1 MNEEIKEDNNCI
13 VKAFE
18 NNPISIIAEEI
29 NNKKIYLFKVS
40 DIGNALKLTNIRV
53 SIQNYDEGDEVVVRK
68 AYDTIKRNQDTLYLT
83 SQGVY
88 RLLYNSKKE
97 IAKKFRKWAGNILD
111 DIIFN
116 ESVELK
122 RQLEEK
128 EKQHQIE
135 LQENEKML
143 LEKETLLKESSKELL
158 RTKKQLE
165 IKTKLK
171 VKKWYDSEPGHT
183 IYAVKSNKDDDNSLV
198 TIGKTKNIKDRER
211 NYFTHNQNAEMF
223 YIKKCYNCDL
233 AEQVIHHI
241 LDKHREEHNKDEST
255 RFDSF
260 AWFNVSNKLAIYTID
275 IVCDF
280 LDKFINYSEEL
291 PKSNIKENFDVSLEL
306 IKNLS
311 TEIKIPIENN
321 LEIKQNK
328 AIDTDYNDPTDFD
341 KFVKEYCELGDTEE
355 YFTSPYDLLGA
366 FRMWCR
372 GALCTTDIRH
382 RFSVYMK
389 EKFVFKDKFIADYGS
404 RFQIYVGIRPKKL
417 EFQPENQNKLKT
429 YEEFF
434 NNKCH
439 VGYTFRI
446 RYTTFIYTYK
456 EWLNNTYPNNIYTKD
471 HEIELKAYF
480 NKKFLITTL
489 PGIKSIGLWGC
500 QLKTDEA
507 PKYGLQTRKKKIVLQ
522 IDDESKKITN
532 TYESLIEAS
541 EKLKISNRTLW
552 DYIKKSKVFEF
563 ENKKIL
569 LKYHE

>member
-1 MNEEIKEDNNCI
+1 MTEEIKDDNNCI

-18 NNPISIIAEEI
+18 NNPIAILHEDI
-29 NNKKIYLFKVS
+29 NSKKIYYFKAS
-40 DIGNALKLTNIRV
+40 DIGKALGIVNIR
-53 SIQNYDEGDEVVVRK
+53 STIQNYDDDERVVRNV
-68 AYDTIKRNQDTLYLT
+68 YDPQGTPQDTIFLS

-88 RLLYNSKKE
+88 RLLYTSKKE
-97 IAKKFRKWAGNILD
+97 VAKKFRKWAGNILD

-116 ESVELK
+116 ESAELK

>member
-1 MNEEIKEDNNCI
+1 MFEEIKIDNNCI
-13 VKAFE
+13 IRAFE
-18 NNPISIIAEEI
+18 NCDISILQEHT
-29 NNKKIYLFKVS
+29 NNKTTYYFKAS
-40 DIGNALKLTNIRV
+40 DIGKVLGIVNIRS
-53 SIQNYDEGDEVVVRK
+53 SIMNFDEDEKVVRTT
-68 AYDTIKRNQDTLYLT
+68 YSSHGGNQETIYLQ

-88 RLLYNSKKE
+88 RILYNSKKE

-116 ESVELK
+116 ESKELK

-128 EKQHQIE
+128 DKLHQIE
-135 LQENEKML
+135 LDENK
-143 LEKETLLKESSKELL
+143 KELE

-165 IKTKLK
+165 QKTKLK
-171 VKKWYDSEPGHT
+171 VKKWYDCEPGDT
-183 IYAVKSNKDDDNSLV
+183 IYAVKNDNSIKLGKSKLV
-198 TIGKTKNIKDRER
+198 KHRETQYV
-211 NYFTHNQNAEMF
+211 NEMF

-233 AEQVIHHI
+233 AEKVIHHI
-241 LDKHREEHNKDEST
+241 LDKYRIENNKEY
-255 RFDSF
+255 FDI
-260 AWFNVSNKLAIYTID
+260 SNELAIYTID

-280 LDKFINYSEEL
+280 LDKFINFSEEL
-291 PKSNIKENFDVSLEL
+291 HKSNIKENLNISLEL

-311 TEIKIPIENN
+311 NEIKLPIENN
-321 LEIKQNK
+321 LEIKEK
-328 AIDTDYNDPTDFD
+328 DIDTNIDYNDPTDFD
-341 KFVKEYCELGDTEE
+341 KFVKEYCELGETEE

-372 GALCTTDIRH
+372 GALCTKDIRH

-404 RFQIYVGIRPKKL
+404 RFQLYLGIRPKKL
-417 EFQPENQNKLKT
+417 EFKPENQNELKK

-434 NNKCH
+434 NDKCH

-446 RYTTFIYTYK
+446 RYSTFIDTYK
-456 EWLNNTYPNNIYTKD
+456 EWLDNTYSNYNYTKD

-507 PKYGLQTRKKKIVLQ
+507 PKYGLQTRKKKVVIQ
-522 IDDESKKITN
+522 IDVKSKKITN

-552 DYIKKSKVFEF
+552 DYIKKSKVFDF
-563 ENKKIL
+563 ENKKIS
-569 LKYHE
+569 LKYKD